1 MNIYI
6 TSLKENF
13 PKPISKVYSLK
24 GGKNDKRDGMLIC
37 YLYRFKIAWVILSI
51 FKKKKKKKE
60 KRKIA
65 WVIVKVSFFTSA
77 KQQNNIRE

>member
-1 MNIYI
+1 M
-6 TSLKENF
+6 KENF

-51 FKKKKKKKE
+51 FKKKKKKE
-60 KRKIA
+60 RK
-65 WVIVKVSFFTSA
+65 KKDCMGNSKSELFHQCKTT
-77 KQQNNIRE
+77 K

>member
-51 FKKKKKKKE
+51 FQKKERKKKDCMGNSKSELFHQCKTTK
-60 KRKIA
+60 
-65 WVIVKVSFFTSA
+65 
-77 KQQNNIRE
+77 